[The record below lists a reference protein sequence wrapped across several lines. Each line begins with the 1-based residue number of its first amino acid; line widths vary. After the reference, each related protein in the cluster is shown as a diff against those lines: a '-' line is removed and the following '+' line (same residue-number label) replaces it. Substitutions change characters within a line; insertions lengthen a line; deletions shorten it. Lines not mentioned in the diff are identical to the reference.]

1 MIARRPWPVIATVV
15 VLVGISLWAA
25 SGMGSRPVQD
35 SFFNRD
41 SAAWRETAAAARD
54 FGGDPI
60 VVMVK
65 GPLTGTLTAAN
76 LNRLLLLEGCLAGK
90 VRSGQGEFARICR
103 RLAVLDPARVFAGP
117 ATFLAQ
123 AAAGINRVYRQQLRQ
138 LGGTPQTPAEVVER
152 QRRLGLA
159 AEVVARYGLT
169 SPPSLDN
176 RDFVNR
182 VVFGTGGTRSGPKPR
197 LSYLFPSADSAQ
209 IVIRP
214 RADLGS
220 DALAETV
227 DLIRRA
233 AASPAVALDGSSYV
247 VSGSPV
253 VFDRLGD
260 SLRSGVL
267 ILAAV
272 ALLLM
277 ALALV
282 LVFAS
287 AWRLLPLAS
296 ALAGLAIATGLLRL
310 AGGQFSLAALGA
322 APILAGLT
330 VDYAVQV
337 QARLDEADPDE
348 DPVAAIGRTACLGL
362 PMIALACLSTAFG
375 FGALTVSSLPLVA
388 EFGLMLAAGILVC
401 FAVSFLLGVAAL
413 SLRGSRR
420 DPASPLSAIGVIAAV
435 RRTVKPVIALSIAA
449 PARLVM
455 VGVLVAAC
463 GWAVSTQARSGAEIG
478 QLLPTRTQAVSDLLD
493 VERTTGASG
502 GLDLVVRA
510 SDVTDPG
517 VVAWI
522 AEVRSTILERA
533 GYLGTGPEGKPSCE
547 GATLCPGPAVTD
559 FVAAG
564 GATGSGEIRAVL
576 RGLPLNERRAMI
588 AGGLE
593 PGRPATAT
601 NVPFSIRGGSI
612 ESQGEAVG
620 TVRDAIAD
628 SRDGRG
634 PPPGVT
640 ATVTGL
646 PVVISTSMDSLAG
659 SRYLLT
665 GLALLLVA
673 VVLTVAFRSLRRA
686 LVPLLPIVVAA
697 GWSALVIATL
707 RLPLNPLSA
716 VLSVLVIAIAAE
728 FSLILTGRFRQERA
742 RGATLAE
749 ALRISFGRTGIAVGT
764 SGLTAIAGFAA
775 LAASD
780 VGMLREF
787 GLIAVVDLTVAL
799 AGVGVVLPAALV
811 WLERD

>member
-1 MIARRPWPVIATVV
+1 VIATVV

-35 SFFNRD
+35 SFFDRD
-41 SAAWRETAAAARD
+41 STAWRETAAAARD

-65 GPLTGTLTAAN
+65 GPLAGTLTAAN
-76 LNRLLLLEGCLAGK
+76 LERLLQLEGCLAGK

-169 SPPSLDN
+169 SPPGLDN
-176 RDFVNR
+176 QDFVNR
-182 VVFGTGGTRSGPKPR
+182 VVFGTGGTRGGPKPR
-197 LSYLFPSADSAQ
+197 LSYLFPSPDSAQ

-233 AASPAVALDGSSYV
+233 VASPAVALDGSSYV

-337 QARLDEADPDE
+337 QARLDEAGPDE
-348 DPVAAIGRTACLGL
+348 DPVAAIGRTAYLGL

-375 FGALTVSSLPLVA
+375 FGALIVSSLPLVS

-413 SLRGSRR
+413 ALRGRRR
-420 DPASPLSAIGVIAAV
+420 DPVSPLSAIGVMAAV
-435 RRTVKPVIALSIAA
+435 RRTAKPVIALSIAA

-455 VGVLVAAC
+455 VGVLIAAC
-463 GWAVSTQARSGAEIG
+463 GWAVSSQARSGAEIG
-478 QLLPTRTQAVSDLLD
+478 QLLPTRTEAVSDLLD

-533 GYLGTGPEGKPSCE
+533 GYLGAGPDGKPSCE
-547 GATLCPGPAVTD
+547 GAALCPGPAVTD
-559 FVAAG
+559 FVTSG
-564 GATGSGEIRAVL
+564 GASAREIRAVL
-576 RGLPLNERRAMI
+576 RGLPLGERRAMI

-593 PGRPATAT
+593 PGKPATAT

-612 ESQGEAVG
+612 ESQGEAIG
-620 TVRDAIAD
+620 TVREAIAD
-628 SRDGRG
+628 SRNGRG

-646 PVVISTSMDSLAG
+646 PVVITASMDSLAG

-665 GLALLLVA
+665 GLALLVA
-673 VVLTVAFRSLRRA
+673 VVLAIAFRSVRRA

-697 GWSALVIATL
+697 GWSSLVIAAL

-749 ALRISFGRTGIAVGT
+749 ALRLSFGRTGIAVGT